1 MNAKSR
7 YVPRNY
13 RWFNKLLK
21 WTLGAWLRRAYRVES
36 RGGEFLKTLKPPFIV
51 VANHVTT
58 RDPFILGPLIR
69 QPVYWVTGD
78 GAMRTPL
85 LGKILRFVGSIPK
98 TKAIPDMQTIN
109 WIVEVTRKRKG
120 VVGVFPEGQATW
132 DGRSLPVLPATAK
145 LLKLLKIPVVAARI
159 SGGYSSLPRWTWK
172 RRPGRFVVDWKLAL
186 EPAELKTLAA
196 EEIVERLESAIGH
209 DECAYLEAEPQEFE
223 SRRMAEHLELSLFM
237 CPACG
242 SIGRL
247 KSFRSRF
254 NCLACGEALAL
265 DGRYRFRRL
274 GGGEP
279 AFPTIRDW
287 DAWQEK
293 TFAAAAARAAAE
305 RPEAPFLSDPGALLL
320 RGRKT
325 RPLRRVRAGTLLLYR
340 DRLEL
345 ATHFGSRLSFPLAE
359 IEGAN
364 VYKRN
369 LLEFYVGRTLFQV
382 RFPLRATSAR
392 KWCMGI
398 EALKAP

>member
-1 MNAKSR
+1 VLAANPSARPIAGGTDLVPNLRHGLDTPAVLVDVSR
-7 YVPRNY
+7 LDGADVLDVYAAGARIGAGVTLERLASDPRVAAALPAVAQAAASIAAPGHRSVGTVGGNLCVDTRCVWY
-13 RWFNKLLK
+13 NQSEWWRRSNGYCLK
-21 WTLGAWLRRAYRVES
+21 
-36 RGGEFLKTLKPPFIV
+36 RGGEV
-51 VANHVTT
+51 CHVAPQGNRCHAAFSGDLAPALIACGASVEIAGPRGT
-58 RDPFILGPLIR
+58 R
-69 QPVYWVTGD
+69 
-78 GAMRTPL
+78 
-85 LGKILRFVGSIPK
+85 
-98 TKAIPDMQTIN
+98 TIAL
-109 WIVEVTRKRKG
+109 EDLYRD
-120 VVGVFPEGQATW
+120 
-132 DGRSLPVLPATAK
+132 DGRA
-145 LLKLLKIPVVAARI
+145 
-159 SGGYSSLPRWTWK
+159 Y
-172 RRPGRFVVDWKLAL
+172 LAL
-186 EPAELKTLAA
+186 EPAELKALPA
-196 EEIVERLESAIGH
+196 EEIVARLESAIGH

-242 SIGRL
+242 TIGRL

-287 DAWQEK
+287 DAWQAK
-293 TFAAAAARAAAE
+293 AFAAAAARAAAE

-369 LLEFYVGRTLFQV
+369 LLEFYVGRTLFQA